1 MTNIGTILLTIC
13 DILGVAV
20 IVLVIV
26 LIISLIKKLRRK
38 Q

>member
-1 MTNIGTILLTIC
+1 MDITGTILLGVFS
-13 DILGVAV
+13 ILGVAV